1 MLLVVCQLSRGVI
14 VNEDVIL
21 TVLSLTSLLKSPS
34 IDRLHSCDQQL
45 WKLFIVLFAISCSK
59 QKKTNYLNS
68 HGVEAQEKPPGV

>member
-21 TVLSLTSLLKSPS
+21 SVLRLTSLLKSTS

-45 WKLFIVLFAISCSK
+45 WKLFLVLFAISCTK
-59 QKKTNYLNS
+59 QKKKLII
-68 HGVEAQEKPPGV
+68 